1 MRDTPITDVNRH
13 RLFRRP
19 KCALNISAGHPP
31 WLAEHPPLLAV
42 SRQLRDEADEMYWG
56 KNQWAI
62 YLDAKRED
70 DSDTLDMID
79 DDLHTPMQQMQ
90 KWVDMIG
97 LHRLKHLRDFTM
109 GIELCYKRSRCGP
122 EEFRVRVDME
132 KGLQVELPASR
143 THLKGMREDVLGW
156 IGISRSRAPERAGEG
171 IVDYFLGE
179 REFWSE
185 WFFSYPE
192 PERDWES
199 EDSDEHED
207 DYSESDDDSGGDDDA
222 DESMDDDDEWEDE
235 RRKMV
240 KSMGKAQ
247 LRSGRRSISGD
258 LV

>member
-1 MRDTPITDVNRH
+1 
-13 RLFRRP
+13 
-19 KCALNISAGHPP
+19 
-31 WLAEHPPLLAV
+31 
-42 SRQLRDEADEMYWG
+42 MYWG

-132 KGLQVELPASR
+132 KGLQCR
-143 THLKGMREDVLGW
+143 R
-156 IGISRSRAPERAGEG
+156 RSRAPERAGEG